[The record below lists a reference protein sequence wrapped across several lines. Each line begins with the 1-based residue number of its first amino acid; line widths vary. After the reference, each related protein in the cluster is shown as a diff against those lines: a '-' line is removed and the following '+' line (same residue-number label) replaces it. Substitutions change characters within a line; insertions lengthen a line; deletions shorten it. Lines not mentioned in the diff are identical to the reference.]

1 MSTLMSNR
9 PDNEE
14 KIHNSQIKE
23 RFKKLQNIEANQFA
37 RFNNEP
43 MNVGGSS
50 VTLTPDRVDVD
61 KTAQS
66 QRVTEYT
73 RKAEDMS
80 LFTADTLDRTIEN
93 TVVDMPK
100 NVVSENPVVI
110 PNNVTAIKEREE
122 YGLTPLAMWALAAF
136 ATLVVLLL
144 TVIGIN
150 SSIITQKRMRIEK
163 LEEKRQELLDERAE
177 LQARI
182 DNATSEETI
191 RNFAMENG
199 WVLVD

>member
-23 RFKKLQNIEANQFA
+23 RFKKLQNIEAEQFPP
-37 RFNNEP
+37 FNNEP
-43 MNVGGSS
+43 MNVGSGS
-50 VTLTPDRVDVD
+50 VTLTPERIVVD
-61 KTAQS
+61 KTAQA
-66 QRVTEYT
+66 QRMTEYT

-93 TVVDMPK
+93 TVVDAPI
-100 NVVSENPVVI
+100 NVVSENPVVT
-110 PNNVTAIKEREE
+110 PANVTAVKEREE

-150 SSIITQKRMRIEK
+150 SSIIAQKRMRIEK

>member
-23 RFKKLQNIEANQFA
+23 RFKKLQNIEADQFA

-43 MNVGGSS
+43 MNVSNSS
-50 VTLTPDRVDVD
+50 ITLTPDRVDVD
-61 KTAQS
+61 KTAQA

-93 TVVDMPK
+93 TVVDTPI
-100 NVVSENPVVI
+100 NVVPENPVVT
-110 PNNVTAIKEREE
+110 PANVTAVKEREE

-150 SSIITQKRMRIEK
+150 SSIIAQKRMRIEK

-177 LQARI
+177 LQTRI